1 MPKRH
6 VFAVLLAA
14 AFAAAGCKDTGRSA
28 PANALGA
35 PTAPTP
41 VVSTPGP
48 IEVPPALKGAVS
60 FQEGFAPI
68 VERLSAAVVN
78 ISAVKVVQQGS
89 ARRPAFFSNPL
100 FRDFFGEQHPNFSIP
115 RERRE
120 QSMGSGVIVS
130 EDGYILTN
138 NHVVADASRVRIFL
152 PDRREFQAKIVG
164 TDPKTDIAVLK
175 VDGQRFAYAPFGDS
189 SKVRVGEF
197 ALAIGNPFG
206 LGQTVT
212 LGIIS
217 AVGRGNIGI
226 VDYEDFI
233 QTDAAIN
240 PGNSGGALVNA
251 TGELIGINTAI
262 LARGAQG
269 NQGVGFAVPSELAR
283 AVMDQIIREGRVV
296 RGYMG
301 VGLQDVTPGVAEA
314 LGMKEPRGVLV
325 AEVAKGS
332 PADEAGLERGDILVE
347 IDGKPVAD
355 SRAFR
360 MRVAQTKPGSRMK
373 VTVLRADARREVTV
387 DLTELPGEE
396 GPKAAT
402 GGDALSER
410 LGITIAPLAGDLR
423 RRLSLPDDA
432 RGVAVVQVEPDGRAQ
447 AAGLRPGDVIQE
459 VNRSP
464 ISSPEELMQALD
476 KARGRALLLL
486 VLREGRTRYVIVESD

>member
-1 MPKRH
+1 MPSRR
-6 VFAVLLAA
+6 VFAILLATA
-14 AFAAAGCKDTGRSA
+14 LAGAGCKDHGK
-28 PANALGA
+28 
-35 PTAPTP
+35 TAPSEARAVP
-41 VVSTPGP
+41 PAVSTPGP

-78 ISAVKVVQQGS
+78 ISAVKVVPGRS
-89 ARRPAFFSNPL
+89 RRPAFFSNPL
-100 FRDFFGEQHPNFSIP
+100 FRDFFGEEHPGFSIP

-120 QSMGSGVIVS
+120 QSLGSGVIVS

-138 NHVVADASRVRIFL
+138 NHVVEDANRVRVFL
-152 PDRREFQAKIVG
+152 PDQREFQAKIVG

-189 SKVRVGEF
+189 TKTRVGEF

-240 PGNSGGALVNA
+240 PGNSGGALVNS

-301 VGLQDVTPGVAEA
+301 VGIQDVTPAVAEA
-314 LGMKEPRGVLV
+314 LGMKESKGVLV
-325 AEVAKGS
+325 GEVAKGS
-332 PADEAGLERGDILVE
+332 PAEKAGLERGDILVE
-347 IDGKPVAD
+347 VDGKPVAD

-360 MRVAQTKPGSRMK
+360 MRVAQTRPGSRMK
-373 VTVLRADARREVTV
+373 LALLRGDARREVTV
-387 DLTELPGEE
+387 ELGELPGEGE
-396 GPKAAT
+396 AKGSA
-402 GGDALSER
+402 GGDTLSER
-410 LGITIAPLAGDLR
+410 LGISIAPLSGELR
-423 RRLSLPDDA
+423 RRLNLPDDA
-432 RGVAVVQVEPDGRAQ
+432 RGVAVVEVEPDRRAH
-447 AAGLRPGDVIQE
+447 ASGLRPGDVIQE
-459 VNRSP
+459 VNRAPVASP
-464 ISSPEELMQALD
+464 DELKQALD
-476 KARGRALLLL
+476 KARGRAVLLL
-486 VLREGRTRYVIVESD
+486 VLREARTRYVIIESD